1 MKNIE
6 FITRVQ
12 VDGVK
17 EEISPEKAKEIILK
31 RVQEALTG
39 MNYEKKWGRRNERK
53 DSPCT
58 DRRSIAYIP
67 SSVHGRNHA
76 SRKKYNGSRIRRDGS
91 VCDDKD

>member
-1 MKNIE
+1 MQGVIVLKNIE

-39 MNYEKKWGRRNERK
+39 MNYEKKVG
-53 DSPCT
+53 
-58 DRRSIAYIP
+58 
-67 SSVHGRNHA
+67 
-76 SRKKYNGSRIRRDGS
+76 
-91 VCDDKD
+91 